1 MANKIQLDTLSG
13 QEFKDLIELVNNNG
27 KIGSLVEL
35 LNMVRNIPDNVT
47 FESYIESVVQHA
59 AIDEETLKRIVRE
72 VVDEKEAEGQLTEDD
87 IENIFFPPEVTA
99 ITVSGHTIAATAEN
113 IDDDEAVT
121 WVLDIDGTESE
132 VDGTG
137 TTLTLDEPMQAAYDA
152 AASVT
157 VRLICSDYESG
168 TYTLKAE

>member
-1 MANKIQLDTLSG
+1 MADKINKIIFDIDG
-13 QEFKDLIELVNNNG
+13 KEHEFDG
-27 KIGSLVEL
+27 GGGGGSAPP
-35 LNMVRNIPDNVT
+35 PD
-47 FESYIESVVQHA
+47 SVGSEQI
-59 AIDEETLKRIVRE
+59 IDEETLKRIVRE